1 MNRNELRNVFK
12 GVVGVTITPYDD
24 DYEVDYGKMYD
35 LTQWWV
41 ENGMVRGK
49 AMLKVASV
57 MGEFPQLRDD
67 EWPPLIRT
75 VVQAAKGKI
84 DIIAGSH
91 YKDTKRTIEDS
102 LRAQDLGAIALQI
115 APPAF
120 NDPNQDDILRFY
132 SDLSDAIEIGV
143 MVYNTPWQRHG
154 AINAD
159 TLHKMA
165 DFEHIVAIKWANH
178 DDCQPVEMPALS
190 KKFNMIENGNDRVG
204 FHKAGGDGFLD
215 KSAIAYPP
223 HELKM
228 WELLEAN
235 QYDEAQNLWDTID
248 APIQALAQKA
258 GKVSGGQARFKKML
272 MNAMGHGVGDQ
283 RLPTLPA
290 SESEMNELKSLLSSL
305 GWPVPS

>member
-1 MNRNELRNVFK
+1 MNRNELRNIFR
-12 GVVGVTITPYDD
+12 GVVGVTVTPYDD
-24 DYEVDYGKMYD
+24 AYEVDYGKMYD
-35 LTQWWV
+35 LTQWWI

-91 YKDTKRTIEDS
+91 YKDTKRTIEDA
-102 LRAQDLGAIALQI
+102 LRAQDLGAMGLQI

-132 SDLSDAIEIGV
+132 SDLSDAIDIGV
-143 MVYNTPWQRHG
+143 MIYNTPWQNYG

-165 DFEHIVAIKWANH
+165 DFEKIVALKWASH
-178 DDCQPVEMPALS
+178 DECPVTEMPDLS

-204 FHKAGGDGFLD
+204 FHKAGGHGFLD
-215 KSAIAYPP
+215 KSSIAYPA

-228 WELLEAN
+228 WELLESRL
-235 QYDEAQNLWDTID
+235 YEEAQHLWNTID

-272 MNAMGHGVGDQ
+272 MNAMGHEVGEQ

-290 SESEMNELKSLLSSL
+290 GESEMNELKSLLTSL